1 MIYRTYNS
9 KTSYVLPLSLC
20 GLILLSLVACGG
32 GSSNSSS
39 TPLPFED
46 VAVSASLFEEE
57 DGDFEPDDGMVP
69 TVDLPSN
76 AGSLAHTVTALDSSD
91 IQAVAFNES
100 ANTVTVTISDPSA
113 SGGARMITTA
123 ADSGAELSRIRGTSF
138 YFRDREND
146 DEEVIVGE
154 VIYIPNPDSA
164 PDVAFA
170 RILYVVQIGDDGQEN
185 VFTQVSGTRP
195 VTRLLPSGFVEYAGF
210 YFSNLSADVVISSF
224 SEAQLDMIE
233 SVGSGIVDRT
243 DSTYSEN
250 VFQGALSIP
259 ITARANFA
267 ASASNGV
274 APGRVTIG
282 TLDSDYVGDG
292 FRLRLIG
299 QAEIDTN
306 ERTIDGTFNDIS
318 LRIERRTIDSIGS
331 TGSNDIDGAFF
342 GTTGQVLAGNA
353 EWAISTTDISRND
366 VASLIGDD
374 ISPRDIPRS
383 GRMLRV
389 RGSGAFFLENRE

>member
-1 MIYRTYNS
+1 
-9 KTSYVLPLSLC
+9 
-20 GLILLSLVACGG
+20 LLSLVACGG
-32 GSSNSSS
+32 GSSNNSRTPVPFGDLDDETTVS
-39 TPLPFED
+39 T
-46 VAVSASLFEEE
+46 SLFSEEGE
-57 DGDFEPDDGMVP
+57 NDFEMNQGAVVTNAVP
-69 TVDLPSN
+69 TN
-76 AGSLAHTVTALDSSD
+76 AGSLSVDPMSSLSSSLNIDNVEFLSNNMARVTFTGGSRGPLLIPAL
-91 IQAVAFNES
+91 
-100 ANTVTVTISDPSA
+100 ANADNVMALSQISD
-113 SGGARMITTA
+113 
-123 ADSGAELSRIRGTSF
+123 TSF

-146 DEEVIVGE
+146 DEEIIVGE